1 MHRIRKKP
9 QNSINRYSLLN
20 EFSEFLFFFFPM
32 TMDIIFY
39 ILIVKV
45 SNQRDIF
52 YRRNYPLRLVERG
65 HFCE

>member
-9 QNSINRYSLLN
+9 QNPINRYSLLN
-20 EFSEFLFFFFPM
+20 EFSEFLFFFPM
-32 TMDIIFY
+32 TMDIIVY
-39 ILIVKV
+39 MLIVKV

-52 YRRNYPLRLVERG
+52 DRRNYPLRLVEGG